1 MVAGVRGMVAA
12 MGGQLGATEVLFFEV
27 GGNDKGVGFPMVGL
41 IVPGGVWSGFV
52 FENERGKPVEGGCWV
67 CVVVVSFLLTRPG

>member
-1 MVAGVRGMVAA
+1 
-12 MGGQLGATEVLFFEV
+12 
-27 GGNDKGVGFPMVGL
+27 MVGL

-67 CVVVVSFLLTRPG
+67 CVVVVSFLLTRPGLMGFG